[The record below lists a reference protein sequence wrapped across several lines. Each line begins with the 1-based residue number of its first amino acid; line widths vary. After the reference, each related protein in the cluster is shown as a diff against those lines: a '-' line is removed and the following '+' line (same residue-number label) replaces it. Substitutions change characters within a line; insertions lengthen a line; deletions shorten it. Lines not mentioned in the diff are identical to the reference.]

1 MSRSR
6 EIGYYNDRIALKFDR
21 HLGSGAAEV
30 PVKFQSD
37 GTSLNPNLAA
47 SRIREILP

>member
-1 MSRSR
+1 M
-6 EIGYYNDRIALKFDR
+6 KFNR

-37 GTSLNPNLAA
+37 GKCLNPNLVA
-47 SRIREILP
+47 SRLREILP